1 MNNRKRTLI
10 TIVCS
15 ILLIM
20 PSFLGVPLADGNL
33 VVIST
38 PDSGQVND
46 EISTNTDLKDYN
58 ITTTVTREL
67 LLRTDSYETAL
78 SDSGKIQKHIVT
90 MENGNDD
97 NSNTSIF
104 PEHLGIAESHQF
116 SESYVVTEPTLITQ
130 AQAPAENIKSSSF
143 WPLIPSY
150 GGVGNATDNVGLLA
164 GPETLPRNE
173 VNSTIVN
180 DAPIPHDTTLTTAD
194 DIILNATVLVEDIH
208 SIVEQP
214 VTPNGTLGVI
224 TINETTF
231 TPTPDLGVINASQP
245 IFDTLATDQN
255 YMIIYGAD
263 LTFNTSDS
271 SQHSILAGD
280 GETNTEQVVSSA
292 DTLSEPPITT
302 DYIGSAIAE
311 NSPIHID
318 VLANIP
324 DTNNSSLVVSST
336 IQGVHETITYNHDEN
351 TAFSSEN
358 TNSGS
363 SGDGNNRSSHA
374 SSDESDDNCG
384 NCLSNPVSHDGQD
397 KHGDD
402 VEGIGGVHDG
412 HHADSESTHYSDT
425 GVSHKDSEHE
435 NREGSDDDRDHND
448 HEDGGQNNH
457 ENSDHD
463 DNGQHGDQND
473 E

>member
-58 ITTTVTREL
+58 IKTTVTREL
-67 LLRTDSYETAL
+67 LLGTDSYETAL

-104 PEHLGIAESHQF
+104 VEQLGAVESHQF
-116 SESYVVTEPTLITQ
+116 SESYVATEPTLIPETQ
-130 AQAPAENIKSSSF
+130 AAAENTSETTSF

-164 GPETLPRNE
+164 GPETLPR
-173 VNSTIVN
+173 
-180 DAPIPHDTTLTTAD
+180 DPL
-194 DIILNATVLVEDIH
+194 
-208 SIVEQP
+208 
-214 VTPNGTLGVI
+214 NGTLGVV

-231 TPTPDLGVINASQP
+231 TPTPELSAINASQP
-245 IFDTLATDQN
+245 IFDTLTADQN

-292 DTLSEPPITT
+292 DALSEPPITT

-311 NSPIHID
+311 NSTIHID
-318 VLANIP
+318 VLANSP

-358 TNSGS
+358 TMIGASDSSSSDSVNITVNTNSGS
-363 SGDGNNRSSHA
+363 SGDGNKRSSHA
-374 SSDESDDNCG
+374 SSDESDHNSGQCS
-384 NCLSNPVSHDGQD
+384 SNPVSHDGQD

-412 HHADSESTHYSDT
+412 HHADSESTHYNDT